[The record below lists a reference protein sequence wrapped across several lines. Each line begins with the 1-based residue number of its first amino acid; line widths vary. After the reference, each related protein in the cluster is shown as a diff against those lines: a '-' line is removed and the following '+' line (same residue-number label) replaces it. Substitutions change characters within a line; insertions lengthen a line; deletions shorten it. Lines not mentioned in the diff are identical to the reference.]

1 LECRAIG
8 GSVAITNYRGVA
20 LPCCITDT
28 SANDQLWD
36 ESNIFKLKTLD
47 DIHNSYQWFQME
59 DVMDEGKFPRECA
72 QCKMLEHNKRHIMQD
87 GQPQST
93 RGRLNRQLS
102 RQKILQRLH
111 IALDYECNLSCR
123 SCRPGISSRWD
134 RLDFSNLTRYDE
146 QHYKVIET
154 EGDYTENMM
163 RLLENTDLSNLT
175 RVRLSGGEPFLSK
188 HIDRFMDM
196 IPTEQIHFS
205 VNTNGTVVY
214 PLPKFKSVNIELS
227 IDATGD
233 LFESMRYPAKWP
245 LVQRNMKQWEKQGP
259 VSINCTLSVMNVN
272 HIQKIIDL
280 GYPTKVYP
288 IYWPAYLRHTQ
299 IPWSYREK
307 WLTSLEHIN
316 KTIMFPYEKQT
327 GALEA
332 MEEMDRL
339 MHHKFPNEEI
349 CSILKSL
356 Q

>member
-1 LECRAIG
+1 MECRAIG
-8 GSVAITNYRGVA
+8 GSVAITHYRGTIV
-20 LPCCITDT
+20 PCCITDT
-28 SANDQLWD
+28 SDKIWE

-47 DIHNSYQWFQME
+47 DIYNSYQWFQME
-59 DVMDEGKFPRECA
+59 DVMDEGKFPLECS
-72 QCKMLEHNKRHIMQD
+72 QCEMMEHNGH
-87 GQPQST
+87 QSI
-93 RGRLNRQLS
+93 RGRFNRQLT
-102 RQKILQRLH
+102 RQKVLQRLH

-134 RLDFSNLTRYDE
+134 RLDFSNLTRYDDK
-146 QHYKVIET
+146 HYRVLEP
-154 EGDYTENMM
+154 EGDYTENMI

-245 LVQRNMKQWEKQGP
+245 MVQRNMKQWEKQGP

-272 HIQKIIDL
+272 HIQKVMDL

-299 IPWSYREK
+299 IPIEHRKK
-307 WLTSLEHIN
+307 WLTTDEQIN
-316 KTIMFPYEKQT
+316 TNIMFPYEEQT

-332 MEEMDRL
+332 MEEMDQL

-349 CSILKSL
+349 CQILEEMK
-356 Q
+356 